1 MTERAQIGNP
11 MLCVLLLL
19 GPWVPQF
26 QVYKTSHEMV
36 QWAMRRF
43 ASCEA
48 NHCPHPCR
56 FEGTRSFCQIKVMQL
71 ASVRCCRALQMTDRC
86 IHCAIIVRAC
96 GHAFERER
104 AHDRPSLSCRLKK
117 LGLRKSNGHG
127 TRTESNDQWSVISI
141 ARIAVVYDER
151 THRKSG

>member
-43 ASCEA
+43 GSCD
-48 NHCPHPCR
+48 PHP
-56 FEGTRSFCQIKVMQL
+56 GSSCQIKVKM

-86 IHCAIIVRAC
+86 IHCVIIVRAC